1 MMNSKKTV
9 GIICEYNPFHGGH
22 RYQIEEMRKQ
32 GFDRVVCVMS
42 GNTVQRGE
50 FAIADKYTRAETA
63 LEGGADLVL
72 ELPYPYS
79 ASSAEF
85 FALAGVR
92 ILENAG
98 VDAICFGSECGD
110 VDKLK
115 KAADVC
121 DSEAFVEAYKN
132 SISSGNGTAK
142 AYFDAYKN
150 VANEELPGGAND
162 ILGIAY
168 LRALKRENS
177 NIEPIA
183 LKRRGSDYRND
194 SIEDLTEY
202 PSATMLRN
210 YICENGINDKFADI
224 VPKETFAAL
233 IKAAKSGRAPVK
245 MSNLDS
251 AIIAHLRLFDAS
263 KLEEIADVGGG
274 LGERILSASHKV
286 TTYKE
291 LVLLVSGKQYTEA
304 RVRRA
309 ILNILTGVVFD
320 DLKAYPAYTTVLGF
334 NYNGREMLSELRKK
348 EKNIAFITKPADA
361 ESIGEKATR
370 QIYLDRRAD
379 ALFTLATP
387 LKTDSGEYVRKFPIY
402 IYN

>member
-22 RYQIEEMRKQ
+22 RYQIEEVRRL
-32 GFDRVVCVMS
+32 GFERVVCVMS

-50 FAIADKYTRAETA
+50 FAIADKYTRAEMA
-63 LEGGADLVL
+63 VKGGADLVL

-110 VDKLK
+110 IEKLK
-115 KAADVC
+115 KAAEVC
-121 DSEAFVEAYKN
+121 DSEAFSELYKALV
-132 SISSGNGTAK
+132 SSGAGTVS
-142 AYFDAYKN
+142 AYFDSYKRITC
-150 VANEELPGGAND
+150 EELPGGAND

-177 NIEPIA
+177 KIEPIA
-183 LKRRGSDYRND
+183 IKRKGSDYR
-194 SIEDLTEY
+194 EDNVTENMTDH

-210 YICENGINDKFADI
+210 CLIENGTDGKFCDL
-224 VPKETFAAL
+224 VPKETHDILNKA
-233 IKAAKSGRAPVK
+233 IKEGRAPTK
-245 MSNLDS
+245 MSNADS
-251 AIIAHLRLFDAS
+251 AIIAALRLFDPAS
-263 KLEEIADVGGG
+263 LENIADIGGG
-274 LGERILSASHKV
+274 LGEKILSVSHKV
-286 TTYKE
+286 TAYAE
-291 LVLLVSGKQYTEA
+291 LVSLAADKHYTEA

-309 ILNILTGVVFD
+309 VLNILTGVTLD

-334 NYNGREMLSELRKK
+334 NDMGRAILSELRKK
-348 EKNIAFITKPADA
+348 EKLPFITKPADA
-361 ESIGEKATR
+361 ESLGEVASR
-370 QIYLDRRAD
+370 QISLDRRAD

-387 LKTDSGEYVRKFPIY
+387 TKTDSGEFVRKHPFAE
-402 IYN
+402 